1 MYESLSNRTRISPLN
16 LRHLLQ
22 RGITLKGA
30 LVPQVWGTLLRNQK
44 KAECLMALAMK
55 SALQVL
61 REE

>member
-16 LRHLLQ
+16 PRHLHST
-22 RGITLKGA
+22 RDTLKGA
-30 LVPQVWGTLLRNQK
+30 LVPQTWETLLRNQK